1 MVMSNP
7 QLAGSLSKK
16 SLTIEE
22 KIKLIDAN
30 KKEPWKLK
38 TFEQPWIFNL
48 HYIQRMAGKMENMVL
63 H

>member
-22 KIKLIDAN
+22 KIKLIDAY

-38 TFEQPWIFNL
+38 TFEQP
-48 HYIQRMAGKMENMVL
+48 
-63 H
+63 

>member
-1 MVMSNP
+1 MSNP

-16 SLTIEE
+16 SLTTEE

-30 KKEPWKLK
+30 KKEPWKSK

-48 HYIQRMAGKMENMVL
+48 YYIQRMVGKMENMVL